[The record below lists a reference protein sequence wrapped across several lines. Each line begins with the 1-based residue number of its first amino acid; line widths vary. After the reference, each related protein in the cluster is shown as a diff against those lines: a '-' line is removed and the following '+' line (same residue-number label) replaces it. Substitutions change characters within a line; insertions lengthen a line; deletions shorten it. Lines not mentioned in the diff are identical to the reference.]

1 MKKKV
6 LLLITLFLPVMACA
20 QICVDGIY
28 YDRTDDGNYKVI
40 KNPNGYDEEVT
51 IPSFVNGIKVT
62 EIDDEAFFN
71 NLQVSVVNLPITIE
85 KIGVRAFSAC
95 ENIYSI
101 EIPENVKRIDAYA
114 FGSNPNLRDIYC
126 YARNIVLDKD
136 IFNKTKL
143 KDITLYVP
151 EANIDYFKKADQ
163 WKKIKNIVPTTTK
176 SWAVL
181 QYEDEIEE
189 ERAARQRHIQD
200 SIAAVAD
207 IAAAENG
214 DIEAQFRLGERY
226 SKGKGV
232 IIDKTKAIEYYKKA
246 ADNGNVDAQVHLGLI
261 YDKGNG
267 VSMDKKIAKSWYEKA
282 AAQGNSEAIGYLEL
296 LRRAMGEVV
305 FPQGFIVLINQK
317 HIVFPD
323 SIILDCSELEPSS
336 FEVMDNKKSI
346 RSANIHNIT
355 IPNSIVAKRSSKE
368 IEKIILEKLTIA
380 FPNHNINSNSLFGWV
395 ALPNGKTDDHTLRVR
410 STSGH
415 DEIGYFKD
423 NKYTS
428 IKAIE
433 AEGKNE
439 TLRVAN
445 FKKKYGFDP
454 NSSGRQVIKVGR
466 KIAALDAWGEWKRE
480 KYSET
485 SLFSDMPWKYS
496 LSIDHGESKCY
507 DLVFNLSVKGY
518 AWVKNGVITSVVW
531 Y

>member
-226 SKGKGV
+226 PKGKGV
-232 IIDKTKAIEYYKKA
+232 IIDKTKAIVKK
-246 ADNGNVDAQVHLGLI
+246 
-261 YDKGNG
+261 
-267 VSMDKKIAKSWYEKA
+267 
-282 AAQGNSEAIGYLEL
+282 L
-296 LRRAMGEVV
+296 LTTEM
-305 FPQGFIVLINQK
+305 
-317 HIVFPD
+317 
-323 SIILDCSELEPSS
+323 
-336 FEVMDNKKSI
+336 
-346 RSANIHNIT
+346 
-355 IPNSIVAKRSSKE
+355 
-368 IEKIILEKLTIA
+368 
-380 FPNHNINSNSLFGWV
+380 
-395 ALPNGKTDDHTLRVR
+395 
-410 STSGH
+410 
-415 DEIGYFKD
+415 
-423 NKYTS
+423 
-428 IKAIE
+428 
-433 AEGKNE
+433 
-439 TLRVAN
+439 
-445 FKKKYGFDP
+445 
-454 NSSGRQVIKVGR
+454 
-466 KIAALDAWGEWKRE
+466 
-480 KYSET
+480 
-485 SLFSDMPWKYS
+485 
-496 LSIDHGESKCY
+496 
-507 DLVFNLSVKGY
+507 
-518 AWVKNGVITSVVW
+518 
-531 Y
+531 